1 MLQVYIKRGKGL
13 ADPFIT
19 LRHAEWGH
27 SQAFNMVL
35 NSWAGDR
42 PLISS
47 SEQQQ
52 VPPTE
57 QQHPA
62 AAVGQQECINRR
74 QKAFAGQ
81 MLRAEEAEPAAAE
94 GPAVTKAKGEAA
106 NGAASNTT
114 AKESDN
120 NKRKGNKRKGSAP
133 TDKRSQGKVAK
144 KNAHKPKGRG
154 IAQAAAP
161 TRRSTRTSGL
171 EDVNVTLALANPS
184 YDKEGLPTAQEIR
197 KALNENTSSNWKEQW
212 GWASTPTKHD
222 VCASLARGEKVL
234 LHHLTTTTQ
243 LPHFILLHTGVVY
256 DPPADGR
263 CLFSCLL
270 RLIEA
275 SGRNDLLK
283 LVGALPVESKVLKRK
298 VDTSLPDEVMAQPL
312 NVAQL
317 MNVAQ
322 PLINEFETG
331 IPGGDSYF
339 RDTVPDFDHEDET
352 CGRAG
357 ALCTGKNSTTLR
369 NQISSLMHGSFDHL
383 ACSDGQ
389 WLHDFLGC
397 KRWSSSKLDGWVD
410 HAKLVDGAA
419 SVIRDPKKHKQGV
432 AKKHKQA
439 DNKQDKQADI
449 SLQNSLKAL
458 EIKRMP
464 TTPKELK
471 TVVQKQCCSLHFGC
485 TKPGDRTDE
494 EQKVCDEKLQVVRKA
509 NGHLRP
515 LVGESRRR

>member
-1 MLQVYIKRGKGL
+1 MQVYIKRGKGL

-120 NKRKGNKRKGSAP
+120 NKRKGNKRKGSA
-133 TDKRSQGKVAK
+133 
-144 KNAHKPKGRG
+144 
-154 IAQAAAP
+154 
-161 TRRSTRTSGL
+161 
-171 EDVNVTLALANPS
+171 
-184 YDKEGLPTAQEIR
+184 
-197 KALNENTSSNWKEQW
+197 
-212 GWASTPTKHD
+212 
-222 VCASLARGEKVL
+222 
-234 LHHLTTTTQ
+234 
-243 LPHFILLHTGVVY
+243 
-256 DPPADGR
+256 
-263 CLFSCLL
+263 
-270 RLIEA
+270 
-275 SGRNDLLK
+275 
-283 LVGALPVESKVLKRK
+283 
-298 VDTSLPDEVMAQPL
+298 
-312 NVAQL
+312 
-317 MNVAQ
+317 
-322 PLINEFETG
+322 
-331 IPGGDSYF
+331 
-339 RDTVPDFDHEDET
+339 
-352 CGRAG
+352 
-357 ALCTGKNSTTLR
+357 
-369 NQISSLMHGSFDHL
+369 
-383 ACSDGQ
+383 
-389 WLHDFLGC
+389 
-397 KRWSSSKLDGWVD
+397 
-410 HAKLVDGAA
+410 
-419 SVIRDPKKHKQGV
+419 KKHKQGV

-458 EIKRMP
+458 NIKRMP
-464 TTPKELK
+464 TTPEELK